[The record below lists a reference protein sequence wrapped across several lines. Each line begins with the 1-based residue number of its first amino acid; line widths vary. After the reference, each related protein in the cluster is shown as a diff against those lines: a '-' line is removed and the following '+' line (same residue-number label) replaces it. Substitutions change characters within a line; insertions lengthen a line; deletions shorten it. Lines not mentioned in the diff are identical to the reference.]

1 MTNAAV
7 SVTLVVAMRNEEASI
22 EGCLHSIEVQ
32 DYDHAR
38 LEVIVADGESTDRSR
53 EIAGQF
59 VERHVNWRLIDN
71 PRRIQAVAWNAGI
84 EMASGDV
91 VGIVSGHSELAPD
104 YVRQAVATLGRTGAA
119 MVGGPVT
126 AVADGPVAEAI
137 GAAISSPFG
146 VGGARHHYATTETET
161 DTVFMALAPQS
172 IYRAFGFD
180 EEMVRNQD
188 DELSYRV
195 IDAGHTIICNPAIQS
210 RYHVR
215 SSIGSFARQYWAY
228 GFWKVRVLAKHPR
241 RAKPR
246 HLLPSLAVGGFAVM
260 APLAIRSTRARLL
273 LASVLVPYAVVD
285 GVLALRHGRRQGA
298 RSGVAL
304 AIAFPTM
311 HASYG
316 TGFAAGVW
324 DALRKRLP

>member
-1 MTNAAV
+1 MAPK
-7 SVTLVVAMRNEEASI
+7 VTLVVAMRNEEASI
-22 EGCLHSIEVQ
+22 RACLESIERQ
-32 DYDHAR
+32 QYAAGD
-38 LEVIVADGESTDRSR
+38 LEVFVVDGDSSDRSR
-53 EIAGQF
+53 EVARAI
-59 VERHVNWRLIDN
+59 VSRHSTWSLLHN
-71 PRRIQAVAWNAGI
+71 PRRIQAVAWNMGI
-84 EMASGDV
+84 ERASGDV
-91 VGIVSGHSELAPD
+91 VGIVSGHAELAED
-104 YVRQAVATLGRTGAA
+104 YVGVAVETLRRTGAA

-126 AVADGPVAEAI
+126 ALAEGPVAVAI
-137 GAAISSPFG
+137 GAAISSRFG
-146 VGGARHHYATTETET
+146 VGGARHHYVTTESET
-161 DTVFMALAPQS
+161 DTVFMALAPGQ
-172 IYRAFGFD
+172 IYRAFRFD
-180 EEMVRNQD
+180 EQMVRNQD

-195 IDAGHTIICNPAIQS
+195 IDAGHTIICNPAIRS
-210 RYHVR
+210 RYLVR
-215 SSIGSFARQYWAY
+215 SSIGSLARQYWAY

-260 APLAIRSTRARLL
+260 SPLAIRSTRARLL

-285 GVLALRHGRRQGA
+285 GVLAIRHGRRQGA

-316 TGFAAGVW
+316 TGFAAGLW